1 MTPISNVETLRL
13 ADWSGFTD
21 FGGSAQVYT
30 PRNEHEIVDLVHH
43 CRQQRLKLRV
53 VGLQTSWNTLWYSE
67 DVMMTSKYLDRI
79 IDIDAVNHTITCE
92 SGATLEQIHKA
103 LWERGLT
110 LERAPAVDWV
120 TVGGSISTGS
130 HGSGPASSSSAMI
143 GCRLITADGNI
154 LEIGEHDELLDAV
167 RISVGALG
175 ILSTI
180 TLRVV
185 DRFYV
190 YMQRTQIPTRDW
202 KRYLYEGEM
211 SYLLWF
217 PHTDSSVFARVE
229 KIMDPAEASRRASQ
243 CSSQGFD
250 PNDPEDRKRLG
261 VDIKEYT
268 DSIAGLANVL
278 PSTFPARNRFLLD
291 VFFQDI
297 EKVGPAYEILMSFES
312 DPIAGG
318 EWSVPVDRFEAA
330 FAELQRETTEGDL
343 FLPIVWLKKV
353 KGESAWLS
361 AADGDCV
368 QCGIYHSLVQGTPT
382 HVKDMVMRVERIM
395 LRHGGRPHLGKLIY
409 LTPTEMRQAYP
420 LWDRFNTLRKQM
432 DADGM
437 FWTRSLAAIF
447 GDGEQMSSNGVG
459 GMPAEDR
466 IPGVMADTVV
476 RLFARGEAMDSQGF
490 ATFFTDNPMYQF
502 GNGEPCL
509 NKAAI
514 IDSVT
519 AFFGM
524 VDALYHDIRNIWE
537 EGDTVFVEMDVTY
550 WRKDGTSITLPCAD
564 IFRFAGDKVQ
574 ELRIFMDANPM
585 FNRSMAVG
593 DKASVMTISEGRRV
607 VPPGI
612 MRKFFAEHGEGVQ
625 RVANGY
631 APKWAT
637 AGPRWPIGS
646 NGEVSVRESPQMQ
659 SIRMQ
664 ALTDFQSAMGAG
676 NWDLAKSLL
685 TRNAV
690 LRVGNR
696 QEVVGPQAISETVRD
711 LFSRELRADN
721 ADFTG
726 VWEPGNNV
734 LVVEMNVQATRM
746 SDGKHVDYPCVETYR
761 FDGPKIS
768 EWRIYPLEPTLLAK
782 EGWR

>member
-1 MTPISNVETLRL
+1 MTPIAKVETIRL

-21 FGGSAQVYT
+21 FGGNAQVYA
-30 PRNEHEIVDLVHH
+30 PRNEREIVDLVRY
-43 CRQQRLKLRV
+43 CRDNREKLRV
-53 VGLQTSWNTLWYSE
+53 VGRQTSWSTLWYCE
-67 DVMMTSKYLDRI
+67 DVMMTTKYLDKI
-79 IDIDAVNHTITCE
+79 IDIDVVNRTITCE
-92 SGATLEQIHKA
+92 SGATLQQIHKA
-103 LWERGLT
+103 LWEKGLT
-110 LERAPAVDWV
+110 LDRAPAVDWV

-143 GCRLITADGNI
+143 GCRLITANGDI
-154 LEIGEHDELLDAV
+154 LEIGEGDELLDAV

-190 YMQRTQIPTRDW
+190 YMKRTHVPTRDW
-202 KRYLYEGEM
+202 KRYLTEGEM

-217 PHTDSSVFARVE
+217 PHTDTSVFARVD
-229 KIMDPAEASRRASQ
+229 KIMDPAEASRRASA
-243 CSSQGFD
+243 CSSKGFD

-318 EWSVPVDRFEAA
+318 EWSVPIDRFEAA

-353 KGESAWLS
+353 KSESAWLS
-361 AADGDCV
+361 AADRDCV
-368 QCGIYHSLVQGTPT
+368 QCGIYHSLVEGTPT
-382 HVKDMVMRVERIM
+382 HVKEMVARVERLM

-409 LTPTEMRQAYP
+409 LNPSDLRSAYP
-420 LWDRFNTLRKQM
+420 NWDRFNELRKQM
-432 DADGM
+432 DPNGM
-437 FWTRSLAAIF
+437 FWSKSLAATF
-447 GDGEQMSSNGVG
+447 GDGDQMNSMREGNVSAG
-459 GMPAEDR
+459 DR

-476 RLFARGEAMDSQGF
+476 RLFARGESFDSKGF
-490 ATFFTDNPMYQF
+490 ATFFTDQPMYQF
-502 GNGEPCL
+502 GNGDPCL

-537 EGDTVFVEMDVTY
+537 AGDTVFVEMDVTY

-564 IFRFAGDKVQ
+564 IFRFEGDKIL

-593 DKASVMTISEGRRV
+593 EKASVMTISEGKRV
-607 VPPGI
+607 VPPGM
-612 MRKFFAEHGEGVQ
+612 MRRYFAEHAEGIQ
-625 RVANGY
+625 RIASGY
-631 APKWAT
+631 APKWST
-637 AGPRWPIGS
+637 AGPKWSTLPK
-646 NGEVSVRESPQMQ
+646 MDL
-659 SIRMQ
+659 
-664 ALTDFQSAMGAG
+664 LTDFQGAIGSG
-676 NWDLAKSLL
+676 NWELL
-685 TRNAV
+685 KNFLTNNAV

-696 QEVVGPQAISETVRD
+696 QEVIGPQAISETLQD
-711 LFSRELRADN
+711 LFGHDLRATG

-726 VWEPGNNV
+726 VWEPDNA
-734 LVVEMNVQATRM
+734 LVVEMNVQAIRP
-746 SDGKHVDYPCVETYR
+746 SDGRKVEYPCVETYR
-761 FDGPKIS
+761 FEDQKIS
-768 EWRIYPLEPTLLAK
+768 EWRIYPLSPALLAN